1 MFIISLSLG
10 QPVIGAFQAN
20 DRSASLNVDRVDLVD
35 SDGAVLEAIE
45 EVLVLGG
52 NAFAVRFTPPSVVFY
67 WKITGKDDNGLTFSR
82 ISDMAIEVSTI
93 DLTLGMN
100 KYKRAFFTHY
110 CFLLLQE
117 KERRDCTHFDQE
129 TT

>member
-1 MFIISLSLG
+1 MFNLSLSLFLFLSLG

-67 WKITGKDDNGLTFSR
+67 WQITGKDDNGLTFSR
-82 ISDMAIEVSTI
+82 ISDIAIEVSTI
-93 DLTLGMN
+93 DLTLGII
-100 KYKRAFFTHY
+100 
-110 CFLLLQE
+110 
-117 KERRDCTHFDQE
+117 
-129 TT
+129 